1 MSSLKDSR
9 LAFEN
14 RLLAALPAGEYRRL
28 LPHLEPVRLPQNK
41 ILYSAGEAVRH
52 AYFLRGGMVSLVSV
66 TADGRAVEVGMIG
79 NEGLVGVPVVLRT
92 NTSPYQSI
100 VQLPAN
106 AMRISG
112 HVLRAEFDRGG
123 RLHDLLLRYLH
134 TLLYQISQ
142 SATCNRFH
150 TMEERLCRWLLVSR
164 DRAQTATLRLT
175 QEFLSQMIG
184 APRTRVTLIAV
195 RLQEAGLISYSRGQ
209 VVIRDRGGLEALS
222 CECYGVVREQIGQFI
237 AA

>member
-1 MSSLKDSR
+1 MSSLKDFR

-14 RLLAALPAGEYRRL
+14 RLLAALPADEYRRL
-28 LPHLEPVRLPQNK
+28 LPHLEPVRLPQGK
-41 ILYSAGEAVRH
+41 ILYHAGDAIRH
-52 AYFLRGGMVSLVSV
+52 AYFLRGGMASLLSV
-66 TADGRAVEVGMIG
+66 TGDGRIVEVGMIG
-79 NEGLVGVPVVLRT
+79 NEGLVGMPVVLRT
-92 NTSPYQSI
+92 NTSPYQSA

-106 AMRISG
+106 AMRIG
-112 HVLRAEFDRGG
+112 GDALRAEFDRGG

-150 TMEERLCRWLLVSR
+150 TMEERLCRWLLVCR
-164 DRAQTATLRLT
+164 DRTQTDALRLT

-184 APRTRVTLIAV
+184 APRTRVTTVAV

-209 VVIRDRGGLEALS
+209 IVIRDRRRLEALS
-222 CECYGVVREQIGQFI
+222 CECYRIVREQIGQFI